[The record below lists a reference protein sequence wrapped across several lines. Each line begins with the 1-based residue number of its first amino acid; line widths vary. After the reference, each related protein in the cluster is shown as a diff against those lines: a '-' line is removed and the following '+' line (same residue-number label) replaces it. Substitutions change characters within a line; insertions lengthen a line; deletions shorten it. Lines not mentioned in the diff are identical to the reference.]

1 MPAPWLKDPQAVP
14 YSRINY
20 AAVGS
25 KEIDKGQLHAS
36 ILYQGSGGKL
46 CGLHLCWHYLGK
58 HEEPAEDGYFW
69 VQLGL
74 PKSKAKSLASFCRL
88 VAEQRHAW
96 RDSLR
101 VRLRRVTASDPAS
114 AVRNDNQ
121 GAIEEFRGSSRG
133 PPRGQGARARRAPRT
148 RE

>member
-20 AAVGS
+20 AAVGL

-88 VAEQRHAW
+88 VADKGTHGEIPFAFGF
-96 RDSLR
+96 DGSP
-101 VRLRRVTASDPAS
+101 PATPPAPS
-114 AVRNDNQ
+114 ATT
-121 GAIEEFRGSSRG
+121 I
-133 PPRGQGARARRAPRT
+133 RAR
-148 RE
+148 